1 MCGIAG
7 RFHPTQLPPD
17 PGWRQRADGLLAHR
31 GPDGTGH
38 FLDANCELV
47 HRRLAI
53 IDLTP
58 TGDQPM
64 PNEDGSVQ
72 VVFNG
77 EIYNHIELRKDLEA
91 QGHRFRGTSDTEV
104 LAHLYEEEGPA
115 MAGRLRGMFAFAIY
129 DRRRRSLLL
138 ARDRHGIKPL
148 YYAAR
153 EGGVLFASEIKAIL
167 AADGASPEIDRQ
179 ACYDFIGLGYVPE
192 PASGFVGLR
201 MLPGGTTL
209 LVDARGE
216 HAGTID
222 PLRAEP
228 EEHLDLDE
236 AVEAVEKALL
246 RAVSEQSRADVPV
259 AALLSGGI
267 DSSLVV
273 AALCR
278 ATSATP
284 STFNVRFPESGFDET
299 QMAQSVAQRYGTRHK
314 TIDVD
319 ETVLAPDS
327 VAALLRHFDQPF
339 ADSSLIP
346 TYAVCRAIRDS
357 GIVCTMSGDGGD
369 EAFGGYASFWRLNV
383 LHCLMRLPGH
393 ARSLLERAGRMLEPV
408 TSDLGRQLAKLV
420 RLAGV
425 ATGDTARLFAGF
437 YNYLSEPQK
446 EELVLKEARSGLLP
460 ADRIFGAFRPA
471 GVKDL
476 ETLSVRL
483 TKAIFAD
490 SLPGDMLRKVDMMS
504 MRASIEVRVPML
516 DEEIVRCGLRLPHR
530 LKTDGRKGKLVLRAL
545 ARRWL
550 PSRVAA
556 HRKQGFSIPLDRMVG
571 PAFHDMLAE
580 FLLSGGARIGTFLDT
595 RVVELWV
602 KWFRDAR
609 EGRRVGALSRGGLYQ
624 RVFILLALEIWL
636 REQRLTW

>member
-17 PGWRQRADGLLAHR
+17 PGWRERADGLLTHR

-77 EIYNHIELRKDLEA
+77 EIYNHVELRRDLEG

-115 MAGRLRGMFAFAIY
+115 LVEGLRGMFAFAIY
-129 DRRRRSLLL
+129 DRPRRSLLL

-153 EGGVLFASEIKAIL
+153 EGGVVFSSEIKAIL
-167 AADGASPEIDRQ
+167 AASRMSPELDRQ

-201 MLPGGTTL
+201 MLAGGTTL

-216 HAGTID
+216 HARAIP

-228 EEHLDLDE
+228 EEHLGLDE
-236 AVEAVEKALL
+236 AVDAVQTALL
-246 RAVSEQSRADVPV
+246 RAVREQSRADVPV

-284 STFNVRFPESGFDET
+284 STFNVRFPETGFDET
-299 QMAQSVAQRYGTRHK
+299 QMAQAVAQRYGTRHR
-314 TIDVD
+314 TIEVD

-339 ADSSLIP
+339 ADLSLIP

-357 GIVCTMSGDGGD
+357 GIVCTVSGDGGD
-369 EAFGGYASFWRLNV
+369 EAFGGYASFWRLN
-383 LHCLMRLPGH
+383 LLQRLGH
-393 ARSLLERAGRMLEPV
+393 VPRPFQTLLIRGSEALEPL
-408 TSDLGRQLAKLV
+408 TDGLGRQLAKAT
-420 RLAGV
+420 RLA
-425 ATGDTARLFAGF
+425 ALAQEDPPRLFAAF
-437 YNYLSEPQK
+437 YNYLDEAQK
-446 EELVLKEARSGLLP
+446 KELVLPAARSGLLP
-460 ADRIFGAFRPA
+460 VDRVFRSREPA
-471 GVKDL
+471 RSHDL
-476 ETLSVRL
+476 ETLSQRL
-483 TKAIFAD
+483 TEAIFAD
-490 SLPGDMLRKVDMMS
+490 SLPSDMLRKVDMMS
-504 MRASIEVRVPML
+504 MLASIEVRVPLL
-516 DEEIVRCGLRLPHR
+516 DEDVVLCGLRLPHR
-530 LKTDGRKGKLVLRAL
+530 LKTDGRNGKLVLRRL

-550 PSRVAA
+550 P
-556 HRKQGFSIPLDRMVG
+556 
-571 PAFHDMLAE
+571 E
-580 FLLSGGARIGTFLDT
+580 N
-595 RVVELWV
+595 
-602 KWFRDAR
+602 
-609 EGRRVGALSRGGLYQ
+609 
-624 RVFILLALEIWL
+624 
-636 REQRLTW
+636 